1 MGLFSFFKRNKVEEG
16 FQLDSRQPYKVI
28 CDDDEG
34 VTSYRTFTEQ
44 LRMGSDREVRL
55 PVKFIYD
62 ADNLYQ
68 MILYFPAKDI
78 VEKIK
83 ERRANPVPCLVS
95 VWIWFDDGSFIINF
109 PEECDMDFDPN
120 GEIIWCHIVLGKTGF
135 DSEAKKL
142 QERYATEGEIS
153 RFIIDKLINHD
164 IIEIEPKIV
173 TESQT
178 FEGASIKLYS
188 PTTVPFKKALKSL
201 QASF

>member
-1 MGLFSFFKRNKVEEG
+1 
-16 FQLDSRQPYKVI
+16 
-28 CDDDEG
+28 
-34 VTSYRTFTEQ
+34 
-44 LRMGSDREVRL
+44 
-55 PVKFIYD
+55 
-62 ADNLYQ
+62 
-68 MILYFPAKDI
+68 
-78 VEKIK
+78 
-83 ERRANPVPCLVS
+83 
-95 VWIWFDDGSFIINF
+95 
-109 PEECDMDFDPN
+109 MDFDPN

>member
-28 CDDDEG
+28 CGDDEG

-55 PVKFIYD
+55 PVKFVYD

-83 ERRANPVPCLVS
+83 ELRANPVPCLVS

-173 TESQT
+173 FESQT
-178 FEGASIKLYS
+178 FDGAGIKLHS
-188 PTTVPFKKALKSL
+188 PTTVPFRQALKSL